1 MSFKEKVKA
10 ILEDKLK
17 DGTKGLLES
26 INEIAADSG
35 LTESEQTVVASAISK
50 YADSANS
57 KILES
62 IADAADTEVTAMSES
77 FESEKTQIKEAS
89 EGYAKYIKEGAD
101 SYAEYVQT
109 ELKEHYETYTND
121 VVVPNLS
128 ETLDSYIAI
137 MATKLDEEGANA
149 INVLKATKYNQ
160 IVESFGQLGFNI
172 KPLVESE
179 EELTELQALQAKL
192 DEANTEIKALGK
204 KLNETSTQSKTKDA
218 EKFVNEAVG
227 GLSEL
232 QADKV
237 RKLAS
242 RLDEK
247 SDTFQELVTDLV
259 EAVKNKASTTTIV
272 EDINT
277 DPNKKQYSHMDR
289 YVSAAS
295 NRNTR
300 L

>member
-17 DGTKGLLES
+17 EGTNDLLES

-62 IADAADTEVTAMSES
+62 VVEAAEAEVTDAE
-77 FESEKTQIKEAS
+77 ELLEAEKTQIKEAS
-89 EGYAKYIKEGAD
+89 EAYATYIKEGAD
-101 SYAEYVQT
+101 EYAEYVQQ
-109 ELKEHYETYTND
+109 ELKEHYENYTND
-121 VVVPNLS
+121 VVLPNLS

-137 MATKLDEEGANA
+137 MATKLDEEGSSA

-160 IVESFGQLGFNI
+160 IVESFGKLGFNV

-179 EELTELQALQAKL
+179 EELSEIESLQTKL
-192 DEANTEIKALGK
+192 AEANEEIKSLGK
-204 KLNETSTQSKTKDA
+204 KLTESSSENKAKDA
-218 EKFVNEAVG
+218 EKFVNESVE

-247 SDTFQELVTDLV
+247 SDSFEELVADLV
-259 EAVKNKASTTTIV
+259 EAVKNKASTTPIIESQDEPEKRSV
-272 EDINT
+272 
-277 DPNKKQYSHMDR
+277 SHMDR

-295 NRNTR
+295 KKQTR